1 MSLSY
6 GQGDDLRRL
15 TPRQLDALREVANIG
30 AGHAATALSQMT
42 EQRIMISVPQLSVA
56 AIYFDRELE
65 SRIKKFTTMF
75 EPIMIVFV
83 GVIVGFVAM
92 ALVSAMYGV
101 LGSTK
106 EQI

>member
-1 MSLSY
+1 MASL
-6 GQGDDLRRL
+6 
-15 TPRQLDALREVANIG
+15 
-30 AGHAATALSQMT
+30 
-42 EQRIMISVPQLSVA
+42 
-56 AIYFDRELE
+56 YFDRELE

-101 LGSTK
+101 LGETK
-106 EQI
+106 NQI